1 MSKSSTLDCGR
12 WPEDASPEVRK
23 SVTERQKIRDAIG
36 LFACELQ
43 HWVLNCE
50 DLDYKFTLAKADDF
64 SNALDDLAEFAKDTQ
79 KKIRKP
85 LSKLN
90 EQDFIV
96 PVR

>member
-1 MSKSSTLDCGR
+1 MN
-12 WPEDASPEVRK
+12 
-23 SVTERQKIRDAIG
+23 ERQKIRDAIG
-36 LFACELQ
+36 LLACELQ

-64 SNALDDLAEFAKDTQ
+64 SNALDDLAEFVKDTQ

-96 PVR
+96 PPL

>member
-1 MSKSSTLDCGR
+1 MN
-12 WPEDASPEVRK
+12 
-23 SVTERQKIRDAIG
+23 ERQKIRDAIG
-36 LFACELQ
+36 LLACELQ

-85 LSKLN
+85 LSKLK

>member
-1 MSKSSTLDCGR
+1 MN
-12 WPEDASPEVRK
+12 
-23 SVTERQKIRDAIG
+23 ERQKIRDAIG
-36 LFACELQ
+36 LLACELQ

-96 PVR
+96 PPL

>member
-1 MSKSSTLDCGR
+1 LN
-12 WPEDASPEVRK
+12 
-23 SVTERQKIRDAIG
+23 ERQKIRDAIG
-36 LFACELQ
+36 LLACELQ

-85 LSKLN
+85 LSKLK

>member
-1 MSKSSTLDCGR
+1 MN
-12 WPEDASPEVRK
+12 
-23 SVTERQKIRDAIG
+23 ERQKIRDAIG
-36 LFACELQ
+36 LLACELQ